1 MADEKSGSAIK
12 NERPNKTLPFDLKLN
27 DCALYGIDVG
37 RAQTSAAA
45 DHLLLQVD
53 IPMQLPNVATEVL

>member
-37 RAQTSAAA
+37 RAQTGTVA

-53 IPMQLPNVATEVL
+53 IPM